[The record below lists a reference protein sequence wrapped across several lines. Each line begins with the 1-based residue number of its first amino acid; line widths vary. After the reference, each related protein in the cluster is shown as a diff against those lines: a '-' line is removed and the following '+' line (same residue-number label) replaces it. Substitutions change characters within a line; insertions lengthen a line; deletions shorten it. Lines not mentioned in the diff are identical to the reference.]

1 MKLVP
6 NDATAVRRTLT
17 AGVVIAAAVAGY
29 LYWTSDERRIARL
42 LDDVVDAVSQS
53 EGESGVA
60 GLAEI
65 TSLTPHL
72 APEIEID
79 VTPPPSAHLRGAQ
92 EVVSM
97 VGRLRAVFPVVQLT
111 LAEPQIAVAADRT
124 AQVTGAAT
132 LLMRDRDG
140 AEAVESRQVTISL
153 QERDGRWVIVYV
165 STSST

>member
-1 MKLVP
+1 MKKPL
-6 NDATAVRRTLT
+6 AVVAIL
-17 AGVVIAAAVAGY
+17 AAIVAGY
-29 LYWTSDERRIARL
+29 FYWTNDERRIARL
-42 LDDVVDAVSQS
+42 LDDVADAVSQG
-53 EGESGVA
+53 EGEAGVA

-65 TSLTPHL
+65 ASLTPHL
-72 APEIEID
+72 APEVEID
-79 VTPPPSAHLRGAQ
+79 LSPPPAAALRGGQ

-111 LAEPQIAVAADRT
+111 LPEPRIAVADDRT

-140 AEAVESRQVTISL
+140 AEAVESRQVVISL

>member
-1 MKLVP
+1 
-6 NDATAVRRTLT
+6 VRKPF
-17 AGVVIAAAVAGY
+17 AAVGVLAAVVGGY
-29 LYWTSDERRIARL
+29 MYWTSDERQIARL
-42 LDDVVDAVSQS
+42 LTDVTDAVSQG

-65 TSLTPHL
+65 TGLTPHL
-72 APEIEID
+72 APEVEVD
-79 VTPPPSAHLRGAQ
+79 ASPPPTAVLRGAQ

-111 LAEPQIAVAADRT
+111 LIAPEILVAADRT
-124 AQVTGAAT
+124 ARVTGAAT
-132 LLMRDRDG
+132 LVMRGKDG
-140 AEAVESRQVTISL
+140 AEEAETRKIVISL

>member
-1 MKLVP
+1 MGVKQLL
-6 NDATAVRRTLT
+6 TAVAL
-17 AGVVIAAAVAGY
+17 VAAVAAGY

-42 LDDVVDAVSQS
+42 LDDVADAVSQG

-72 APEIEID
+72 APDIEID
-79 VTPPPSAHLRGAQ
+79 VSPPPSAVLRGAQ
-92 EVVSM
+92 DVVSM

-111 LAEPQIAVAADRT
+111 LADPRISVAADRT
-124 AQVTGAAT
+124 AEVTGAAT
-132 LLMRDRDG
+132 LVMRDKDG
-140 AEAVESRQVTISL
+140 AEAVEARQVRISL
-153 QERDGRWVIVYV
+153 VERDGRWVIAYV

>member
-1 MKLVP
+1 MKK
-6 NDATAVRRTLT
+6 ALT
-17 AGVVIAAAVAGY
+17 AAVAIAAAVAAY
-29 LYWTSDERRIARL
+29 LYWASDERRIARL
-42 LDDVVDAVSQS
+42 LDDVADAVSQS

-60 GLAEI
+60 GLAEV
-65 TSLTPHL
+65 TSLTLHL

-79 VTPPPSAHLRGAQ
+79 VTPPPSARLRGAQ
-92 EVVSM
+92 DVVSM

-111 LAEPQIAVAADRT
+111 LAEPQIAVAPDRT

-140 AEAVESRQVTISL
+140 AEAVESRRVTLSL
-153 QERDGRWVIVYV
+153 QERDGHWVIVYV

>member
-1 MKLVP
+1 VTTRVLS
-6 NDATAVRRTLT
+6 
-17 AGVVIAAAVAGY
+17 AAAVLAAVVAGY
-29 LYWTSDERRIARL
+29 LYWSSDERRIARL
-42 LDDVVDAVSQS
+42 LDDVVEAVSQG

-72 APEIEID
+72 APEVEID
-79 VTPPPSAHLRGAQ
+79 VSPPPSAVLRGAQ

-111 LAEPQIAVAADRT
+111 LPEPTIAVADDRT
-124 AQVTGAAT
+124 AQVTGTAT
-132 LLMRDRDG
+132 LVMRDKAG
-140 AEAVESRQVTISL
+140 GEAVEARQVVISL